1 MKSMAALLTALIL
14 AMLAGTGMAASVCST
29 QGVPEHMQRYQSFT
43 WDTDDGDWTA
53 CDQYAAQLL
62 RTLENGAAKSYAQK
76 GCILLYPSLR
86 GNAEMGL
93 AECVLNVLLV
103 RNAPLQADALTI
115 SVNGY
120 SYDFIVSPENSVIGS
135 AKYQRFVLPLDG
147 DGMQMLHDL
156 SQYAFSV
163 CIYADTT
170 AVSTTIPIG
179 EDLSGRAALEVQSR
193 RAIANFCELYAEL
206 GLAPYALWDLN
217 ASRWTENRAAGS
229 RRDNGIAVEGF
240 ELDDFACISSAD
252 TDEIARVQ
260 KLLYDASFYAGRID
274 GKFAAKTRGAIREAQ
289 RYYGLLPTGQPNSVL
304 LNALAGGIPDA
315 TNAQAE
321 TIYAATDDMY
331 AELGNAYAMDGFV
344 QIQVNRLWTAAR
356 VLPGSAGADAGF
368 ANTILPANTSNL
380 LLIADG
386 WITNQSGAEM
396 NLLLN
401 GEITFTL
408 PNGYSYTGVL
418 QCEQMRKTAW
428 GNRLLSGER
437 ARLIA
442 YAEIPAEGV
451 EKDVRNAALS
461 LKISDAEHTIQLN
474 YR

>member
-14 AMLAGTGMAASVCST
+14 SMLVSIGMAASVCNT
-29 QGVPEHMQRYQSFT
+29 QGVAERMQRYQSFT

-86 GNAEMGL
+86 GNSELGL

-120 SYDFIVSPENSVIGS
+120 SYDFVVSPENSVIGS
-135 AKYQRFVLPLDG
+135 AKYQRFALPLDA
-147 DGMQMLHDL
+147 DGMQLLRDL
-156 SQYAFSV
+156 SQCAFSV
-163 CIYADTT
+163 CVYADTT
-170 AVSTTIPIG
+170 AISTMIPIG
-179 EDLSGRAALEVQSR
+179 EDLSGKAALEAQSR
-193 RAIANFCELYAEL
+193 SAIANFCELYAEL
-206 GLAPYALWDLN
+206 GLAPYTLWDLN
-217 ASRWTENRAAGS
+217 ARHWTENRAAGS
-229 RRDNGIAVEGF
+229 KRDNRIAVEGF
-240 ELDDFACISSAD
+240 APDDFGCVSSAD
-252 TDEIARVQ
+252 TDGIKRVQ
-260 KLLYDASFYAGRID
+260 RMLYDASFYAGRID
-274 GKFAAKTRGAIREAQ
+274 GKFAAKTRSAIREAQ
-289 RYYGLLPTGQPNSVL
+289 RYYALLPTGQPNSLL
-304 LNALAGGIPDA
+304 LNALAGRMPDA
-315 TNAQAE
+315 AGAQTE
-321 TIYAATDDMY
+321 TICTAMEDAY
-331 AELGNAYAMDGFV
+331 AELGIPYAQDGFV

-356 VLPGSAGADAGF
+356 ILAGSAGADADF

-380 LLIADG
+380 LLVADG

-401 GEITFTL
+401 GEIRFTL
-408 PNGYSYTGVL
+408 PNGYSYSGVL
-418 QCEQMRKTAW
+418 QCEQMRGTVW
-428 GNRLLSGER
+428 GNRLLNGER

-442 YAEIPAEGV
+442 YAEIPPEIV
-451 EKDVRNAALS
+451 EKDMRSAALT
-461 LKISDAEHTIQLN
+461 LKIADAEHIIQLN

>member
-14 AMLAGTGMAASVCST
+14 AMLAGTGMAASVCSV
-29 QGVPEHMQRYQSFT
+29 QSVPEHMQRYQSFT
-43 WDTDDGDWTA
+43 WNTDDGDWTA

-62 RTLENGAAKSYAQK
+62 RTLENDAAKSYAQK

-86 GNAEMGL
+86 GNAELGL
-93 AECVLNVLLV
+93 AECVLNVLLI
-103 RNAPLQADALTI
+103 RNALLQADALTI

-135 AKYQRFVLPLDG
+135 AKYQRFALPLDG

-156 SQYAFSV
+156 AQCAFSV
-163 CIYADTT
+163 CVYADTT

-179 EDLSGRAALEVQSR
+179 EDLSGKAALEAQSR

-217 ASRWTENRAAGS
+217 ASHWTENRAAGS
-229 RRDNGIAVEGF
+229 KRDNGIAIEGF
-240 ELDDFACISSAD
+240 DLDDFACVSSAD
-252 TDEIARVQ
+252 TDVQ

-315 TNAQAE
+315 TDAQAE
-321 TIYAATDDMY
+321 TIYAAADDMY
-331 AELGNAYAMDGFV
+331 TELGNAYAVDGFV

-356 VLPGSAGADAGF
+356 VLTGSAGADAGF

-418 QCEQMRKTAW
+418 QCEQMRGTAW

-451 EKDVRNAALS
+451 EKDVQSAALS

-474 YR
+474 YQ